1 MNIQGF
7 SKSGNFSRTAKLVFW
22 LTSLTGL
29 ALSVMSVLQVCV
41 SACSDVSLYT
51 IFGAEFGWFGI
62 VFFGAMLTLLILESR
77 YTWARKLFV
86 LLIYSAAGAEL
97 QFIWLQKYVI
107 GSWCPLCLVIASGVF
122 LAFVFVLFENWRTL
136 RLERTK
142 MKTFLKHAAVL
153 VFTVFLGLA
162 GAIVGVK
169 GQSEAQELNLF
180 LGKTDS
186 STVIYFVSDWFC
198 PACRRTES
206 ALEKM
211 YPKIAAIAKVSF
223 VDIPVHPET
232 SNFTP
237 YNLQF
242 LVYEKAKYMQLRKVL
257 SELSEKTKTPSP
269 EDVQAAV
276 APYGVKMRSM
286 NFADILSGMKWN
298 ETTYKSFE
306 VKATPTVV
314 VSNTKTGEYV
324 NLVGEKEIRY
334 EAILKAIA
342 KVGN

>member
-1 MNIQGF
+1 MKIQEF
-7 SKSGNFSRTAKLVFW
+7 LLSGNFSRTAKLIFW
-22 LTSLTGL
+22 LISTIGLT
-29 ALSVMSVLQVCV
+29 LSVMSVLQVCV

-51 IFGAEFGWFGI
+51 IFGVEFGWFGI
-62 VFFGAMLTLLILESR
+62 LFFATLLTLLILQSR
-77 YTWARKLFV
+77 SIWAGKLFV
-86 LLIYSAAGAEL
+86 LLVYSAAGAEL
-97 QFIWLQKYVI
+97 QFIRLQKYVI

-122 LAFVFVLFENWRTL
+122 LALIFVLWENWRTL
-136 RLERTK
+136 RLERAK
-142 MKTFLKHAAVL
+142 MKTFLKHAAVI

-198 PACRRTES
+198 PACRRTEP
-206 ALEKM
+206 AIEKM
-211 YPKIAAIAKVSF
+211 YPKIAEIAKVSF
-223 VDIPVHPET
+223 IDIPVHPET

-242 LVYEKAKYMQLRKVL
+242 LVYEKAKYMQLRKAL

-276 APYGVKMRSM
+276 APYGVKLRSM
-286 NFADILSGMKWN
+286 NFTDILSGMKWN
-298 ETTYKSFE
+298 ETTYKTFE

-314 VSNTKTGEYV
+314 VSNTKTGKHV
-324 NLVGEKEIRY
+324 NLVGENEIRY
-334 EAILKAIA
+334 EAILKGIT
-342 KVGN
+342 KVGK